1 MNCGAAIYGV
11 LKDDTTLTGLLSSNT
26 AIFPDVAPQG
36 TLNPCIVYS
45 ESIAEFSDT
54 KDGVST
60 LDVNVIQIDIYSTT
74 IVQRAAISSRVR
86 TLLDRYSG
94 TKNSIVIDS
103 IKLIYSVPT
112 VENYNDT
119 TDLKVYRQSMDFQV
133 RQKI

>member
-1 MNCGAAIYGV
+1 MNCGVAIYGV
-11 LKDDTTLTGLLSSNT
+11 LKDDTTLIGLLSSNT

-45 ESIAEFSDT
+45 ESVAEFSDT

-74 IVQRAAISSRVR
+74 IVQRAAISARVR